1 MGFWFLL
8 YLNTTHEK
16 AQTQSI
22 DGRKM
27 LRVGT
32 LIASFKKTPFRMWLD
47 GIIIVN
53 LAERCII
60 EQDVYLAFYAPM
72 KGGLYFESR
81 TLNIS
86 YVSINFDLNI
96 S

>member
-8 YLNTTHEK
+8 YLYTTHEK

-53 LAERCII
+53 FAEHCII
-60 EQDVYLAFYAPM
+60 EQDIYLAPM

-86 YVSINFDLNI
+86 YFSINFDLNI